1 MNNPVF
7 LSGLNKIYS
16 RFDIFFVD
24 LWGVV
29 HNGVEC
35 YSNAL
40 KALKNIKKSKKIVL
54 ISNAPRPSNN
64 VQRFLNKINFRKKF
78 YNLLITSGDLTRF
91 YLQNKSKNKSFY
103 HLGPDRDKSLFINL
117 GLKKTSLNK
126 ANFVVC
132 TGINNN
138 KDSLNKYS
146 SILKKIKKK
155 KLKMICANP
164 DLIVHRGNQTEYCAG
179 SIAKLYEKMGGK
191 VKYFG
196 KPYKYFYEYIAKAYL
211 EKRIGP
217 AIYEHYIPVFWT
229 EIQISKRY
237 DDTLANKVRT
247 PDNDF
252 LWKLW
257 GLLSTMSK
265 QRNYFTVVQH
275 DDGITMSSKPANL
288 ITFAMGG
295 VGNIPLPLTYNDT
308 PEFNTYKNKDKTVFC
323 SFVGSLTHPCR
334 EHMVR
339 LLENKPGVFIVTNE
353 WTNDIKEENQ
363 LLYLNVMSRSRFT
376 LAPRGYG
383 KTSFRLYE
391 ALRLGSIP

>member
-1 MNNPVF
+1 MDNHRETILEF
-7 LSGLNKIYS
+7 HREH
-16 RFDIFFVD
+16 RFRE
-24 LWGVV
+24 
-29 HNGVEC
+29 N
-35 YSNAL
+35 
-40 KALKNIKKSKKIVL
+40 
-54 ISNAPRPSNN
+54 
-64 VQRFLNKINFRKKF
+64 
-78 YNLLITSGDLTRF
+78 
-91 YLQNKSKNKSFY
+91 
-103 HLGPDRDKSLFINL
+103 
-117 GLKKTSLNK
+117 
-126 ANFVVC
+126 
-132 TGINNN
+132 
-138 KDSLNKYS
+138 S
-146 SILKKIKKK
+146 SIRYPPF
-155 KLKMICANP
+155 CT
-164 DLIVHRGNQTEYCAG
+164 V
-179 SIAKLYEKMGGK
+179 
-191 VKYFG
+191 YFE
-196 KPYKYFYEYIAKAYL
+196 KYFYEYIAKAYL

-391 ALRLGSIP
+391 ALRLGSVPIYIYDDKWLPYTDKIEWEKMAVLVHLDELDSLYDKIRGITDEEVTEMVRYYEEHSHLFSYDGMCEYIINSFS